1 MIITMETIEKFGP
14 LEDDV
19 FVEIFKDLGA
29 EDLRVSDKE
38 TIDRYWGDYISDMEN
53 RPSDAEDDLKIID
66 QIVNKY
72 F

>member
-1 MIITMETIEKFGP
+1 METIEKFGP

-38 TIDRYWGDYISDMEN
+38 TIDRYWADYISDMEN

>member
-38 TIDRYWGDYISDMEN
+38 TIDRYWADYISDMEN